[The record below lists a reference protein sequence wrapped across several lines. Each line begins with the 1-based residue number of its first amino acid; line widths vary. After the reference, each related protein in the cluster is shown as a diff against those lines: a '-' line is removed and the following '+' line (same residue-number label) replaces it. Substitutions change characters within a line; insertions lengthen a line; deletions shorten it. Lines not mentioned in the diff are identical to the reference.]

1 MLPCV
6 TAAVCRPKWGNSSPS
21 RAGADRTGAARPYP
35 AAMNAPSERRTAPP
49 RSVLVATVAWVLLG
63 IVLIS
68 AWLTG
73 GAGTADESVDT
84 ITGALGDSVVAGGG
98 AGPGLGLAFLLLGI
112 AIALL
117 GAGLPMRTGW
127 ALWPLTLA
135 GIGGVIV
142 LALDGRF
149 LETPLAMLLV
159 VVGSMALMTGGARRF
174 LGST

>member
-1 MLPCV
+1 
-6 TAAVCRPKWGNSSPS
+6 
-21 RAGADRTGAARPYP
+21 
-35 AAMNAPSERRTAPP
+35 MNAPSGQRITPP
-49 RSVLVATVAWVLLG
+49 RSVLVAALAWVLLG
-63 IVLIS
+63 ALLVS

-73 GAGTADESVDT
+73 GAGAGAADESVDA
-84 ITGALGDSVVAGGG
+84 ITGALGDSAVAGGG
-98 AGPGLGLAFLLLGI
+98 SGGGLGIVFLLLGI

-117 GAGLPMRTGW
+117 GVGLPMGIGW

-149 LETPLAMLLV
+149 VETPLAMLLV
-159 VVGSMALMTGGARRF
+159 LVGSIALMTGGARRF